1 MATGAGIISPY
12 TRLASSEN
20 HSYALVEASTS
31 ANESRSGL
39 PFEKYINIKIN
50 YFLINILFTFS

>member
-31 ANESRSGL
+31 ANESLRGL
-39 PFEKYINIKIN
+39 PFD
-50 YFLINILFTFS
+50 